1 MNPKIWGPAGW
12 LFLHSIAFGYP
23 ENPTNDDKKA
33 AIDFFNSL
41 QYLLPCKTCSE
52 LYKKDLKLFKNE
64 QSLKNAVQSQK
75 TLIQWVNLM
84 HNKVNENLNKK
95 QYTDDEYYNYY
106 TKIYNNSNN
115 NNKYSIGILILIFIM
130 VIFYIFK

>member
-23 ENPTNDDKKA
+23 ENPTNQDKKA

-52 LYKKDLKLFKNE
+52 LYKKDLKSLKSD
-64 QSLKNAVQSQK
+64 QSLQNAVQSQQN
-75 TLIQWVNLM
+75 LIKWVNLM
-84 HNKVNENLNKK
+84 HNKVNQNLNTK
-95 QYTDDEYYNYY
+95 QYTDAEYYNYY
-106 TKIYNNSNN
+106 TQIYDNKT
-115 NNKYSIGILILIFIM
+115 NKYSIGILILIFM
-130 VIFYIFK
+130 VVIFYIFK

>member
-23 ENPTNDDKKA
+23 ENPTNQDKKA

-52 LYKKDLKLFKNE
+52 LYKKDLKSLKSD
-64 QSLKNAVQSQK
+64 QSLQNAVQSQQN
-75 TLIQWVNLM
+75 LIKWVNLM
-84 HNKVNENLNKK
+84 HNKVNQNLNTT
-95 QYTDDEYYNYY
+95 QYTDAEYYNYY
-106 TKIYNNSNN
+106 TKIYDNKT
-115 NNKYSIGILILIFIM
+115 NKYSIGILILIFM
-130 VIFYIFK
+130 VVIFYIFK